1 MTGALTPIGPR
12 PPAKGDVDRATR
24 HTAAINA
31 DPHAGM
37 TAALAAAEAEAAALT
52 AYRHAGRDPDVIPI
66 SSRARQ
72 GQLEATHE
80 ELEAGG

>member
-1 MTGALTPIGPR
+1 MSEIYGPR
-12 PPAKGDVDRATR
+12 PPTREDVSRATQ
-24 HTAAINA
+24 HTASVNA
-31 DPHAGM
+31 DPNADLM
-37 TAALAAAEAEAAALT
+37 AALHAAEAEAATFT

>member
-1 MTGALTPIGPR
+1 MSETYGPQAPTR
-12 PPAKGDVDRATR
+12 EDVDRATR
-24 HTAAINA
+24 HTAAVNA
-31 DPHAGM
+31 DPSASLMAG
-37 TAALAAAEAEAAALT
+37 LRAAEAEAAALI

-72 GQLEATHE
+72 GQLESTHE